1 MKKKRVRFPLKLL
14 GYLLVGWLITSTMAI
29 AYERLGNAPEEIGF
43 YMGLFGSIIG
53 SIGGVLVYYQR
64 HEVIDDKKPKP

>member
-1 MKKKRVRFPLKLL
+1 MKKRPVKFPLRLF
-14 GYLLVGWLITSTMAI
+14 GYMLVGWLITSTMAI
-29 AYERLGNAPEEIGF
+29 GYERLGDAPEELGF

-64 HEVIDDKKPKP
+64 HEIIDEKPPKK